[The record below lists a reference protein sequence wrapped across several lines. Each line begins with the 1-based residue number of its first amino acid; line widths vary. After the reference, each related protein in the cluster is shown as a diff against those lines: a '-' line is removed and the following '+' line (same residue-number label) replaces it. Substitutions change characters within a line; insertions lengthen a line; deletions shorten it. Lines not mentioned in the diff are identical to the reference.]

1 MTKVFNKKNAAKLMA
16 ALIISG
22 SIMASENTIKASADE
37 VESVTTIKTETTSE
51 RTATKNG
58 FVAENG
64 KVYYYQN
71 GQKIKGWLE
80 LDGKKYYLLN
90 DYSQAKNMWRTINGK
105 TYYFGAD
112 GDMVKG
118 GFKEIDGK
126 IYYFYSDGSVSS
138 LKGGKVLECD
148 FLNVRTSASSKAEV
162 IEKINPG
169 EKVLIREYSNGWYK
183 VTTESWKT
191 GWVSA
196 DYISIP
202 GDAISQVIDV
212 AMDQL
217 GKPYKWGATGP
228 NSFDCSGLM
237 YYSFKQG
244 ANKTI
249 PRTSSQQSTY
259 GTKVTKSQLKPGDL
273 VFFGSGSRV
282 SHVGMYIGNDQY
294 IHSPQTGDV
303 VKISK
308 LSDRTMITARR
319 ILN

>member
-1 MTKVFNKKNAAKLMA
+1 MTKIFNKKNVAKLMA

-22 SIMASENTIKASADE
+22 NIVASENTIKASADE
-37 VESVTTIKTETTSE
+37 VESVTTITTEIVSE
-51 RTATKNG
+51 RAATKNG
-58 FVAENG
+58 FVKENG
-64 KVYYYQN
+64 KTYYYKN

-80 LDGKKYYLLN
+80 LNGKKYYLLN
-90 DYSQAKNMWRTINGK
+90 DYTLATSMWRKINNK
-105 TYYFGAD
+105 TYYFESD
-112 GDMVKG
+112 GTMVRG
-118 GFKEIDGK
+118 CFKKIDGK
-126 IYYFYSDGSVSS
+126 LYRFYSDGSVSTA
-138 LKGGKVLECD
+138 KGGVVLKCD
-148 FLNVRTSASSKAEV
+148 FLNVRKTASANASV
-162 IEKINPG
+162 VEKINTG
-169 EKVLIREYSNGWYK
+169 DYVEVREYSNGWYK
-183 VTTESWKT
+183 IITENWKT